1 MLYLVAVRA
10 VGETRRRDEREHDAN
25 MARMWKVAQHE
36 GVGLIKVDHSAGA
49 AVICCHGLMVL
60 HGAAEYSVC
69 AEIVSSSFQALAADN
84 GETVIKAVE
93 HQPLP
98 LFLRQEIFVAC
109 SDVHWESIYINLGT
123 PVESLRV

>member
-1 MLYLVAVRA
+1 MRA

-84 GETVIKAVE
+84 GEAIIKAVE

-109 SDVHWESIYINLGT
+109 QTDVHWESIHIDLGT